1 MKEQFIELLKTTGR
15 ENIDLLIEWLEKE
28 TDFFTAPASSK
39 YHLSYEG
46 GLLEHSL
53 NVYDELMK
61 ECNVSNKDILT
72 SIIIVSLL
80 HDICKANY
88 YKVSYRNVKN
98 KEGKWVQEPYY
109 SVEDAEPLGHGEKS
123 VILIQKF
130 IKLTD
135 EEIMAIRWHMGG
147 FEAKDNYTYLNKA
160 FNQSELALKL
170 HIADLKATYLI
181 ENKKVDKDE
190 SILQ

>member
-1 MKEQFIELLKTTGR
+1 MKEQFIELLKATGR

-28 TDFFTAPASSK
+28 TDFFTAPASTK

-53 NVYDELMK
+53 NVYYELMK

-88 YKVSYRNVKN
+88 YKLSYRNVKN

-147 FEAKDNYTYLNKA
+147 FEAKDNYIYLSKA

-181 ENKKVDKDE
+181 ENKESKESKEDE
-190 SILQ
+190 

>member
-1 MKEQFIELLKTTGR
+1 MKEKFIELLKVTRR
-15 ENIDLLIEWLEKE
+15 ENIDLLIKWLEKE
-28 TDFFTAPASSK
+28 TDFFTAPASTK

-53 NVYDELMK
+53 NVYDGLMK
-61 ECNVSNKDILT
+61 EYNVSNKDILI

-98 KEGKWVQEPYY
+98 KENKWVQEPYY
-109 SVEDAEPLGHGEKS
+109 SVEDEEPLGHGEKS

-147 FEAKDNYTYLNKA
+147 FEPKDNYKYLNSA
-160 FNQSELALKL
+160 FLKSELALRL
-170 HIADLKATYLI
+170 HIADLKATYI
-181 ENKKVDKDE
+181 VEKE
-190 SILQ
+190 Q

>member
-1 MKEQFIELLKTTGR
+1 MKKHFIKLLKSTER
-15 ENIDLLIEWLEKE
+15 KDIDLLIKWLEEE

-46 GLLEHSL
+46 GLLEHSI
-53 NVYDELMK
+53 NVFDELMREHSPADLK
-61 ECNVSNKDILT
+61 ELNTN
-72 SIIIVSLL
+72 IIVSLL

-98 KEGKWVQEPYY
+98 NEGKWVQEPYY

-147 FEAKDNYTYLNKA
+147 FEAKDNYTYLSKA

-181 ENKKVDKDE
+181 ENKESKESKEDE
-190 SILQ
+190 

>member
-1 MKEQFIELLKTTGR
+1 MKEKFIELLKETGR

-28 TDFFTAPASSK
+28 TDFFTAPASTK

-46 GLLEHSL
+46 GLLEHSI
-53 NVYDELMK
+53 NVYLELLNEYK
-61 ECNVSNKDILT
+61 SFSRKN
-72 SIIIVSLL
+72 IVSIVIVGLL

-98 KEGKWVQEPYY
+98 KEGEWVQEPYY

-123 VILIQKF
+123 VILVQKF

-147 FEAKDNYTYLNKA
+147 FEAKDNYTYLSKA

-181 ENKKVDKDE
+181 ENKKEKE
-190 SILQ
+190 ELC